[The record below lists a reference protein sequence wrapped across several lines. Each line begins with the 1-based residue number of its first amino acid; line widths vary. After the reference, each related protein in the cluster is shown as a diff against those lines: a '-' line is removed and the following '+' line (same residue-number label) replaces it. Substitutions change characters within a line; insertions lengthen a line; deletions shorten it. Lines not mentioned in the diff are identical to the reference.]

1 MHKKIM
7 WFYYY
12 LHEITFLKIG
22 MNLKDEVYV
31 AEEKEFDIKTIFYL
45 KGQQTTMYLSTVT
58 PKVQ

>member
-1 MHKKIM
+1 
-7 WFYYY
+7 
-12 LHEITFLKIG
+12 

-31 AEEKEFDIKTIFYL
+31 VEEKEFDIKTIFYL

>member
-1 MHKKIM
+1 
-7 WFYYY
+7 
-12 LHEITFLKIG
+12 